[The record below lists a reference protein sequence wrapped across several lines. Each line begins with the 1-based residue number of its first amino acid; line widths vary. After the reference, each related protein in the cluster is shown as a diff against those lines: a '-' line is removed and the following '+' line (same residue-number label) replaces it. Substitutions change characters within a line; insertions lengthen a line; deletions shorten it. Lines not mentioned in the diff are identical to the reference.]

1 MRALGYYR
9 SKNGP
14 ESLSELKDE
23 FEDYCDRYVHQ
34 GMATFGDV
42 SNGVPAEKPEYDRM
56 LSYIKETESNYLIVV
71 PDAGHLGSDLEAVA
85 RRLVE
90 LEATGS
96 KVTCADDDMP
106 DPLQNAL
113 STLGM
118 KGVSKTRSERIKE
131 SMRERAL
138 QGKGLGKPPYGYK
151 NGVDGTLEIVP
162 EEGSVVELIYRL
174 YTGEALGLRL
184 IAQHLNERDILTR
197 RGGRWNM
204 VTIRDILRNSTYM
217 GTYTRFGLRLP
228 KSHEA
233 IIPPKTYRAAQDE
246 TRARR
251 PVGRVINSEPFLL
264 SGMAYCSYCSNK
276 MMGVTRR
283 QSWRR
288 KDGRRANGVYRYY
301 QCQSRNNQSLCAYHT
316 WRSGQLEGTVLAQ
329 LRYALQARRS
339 SNGNGLSSD
348 RKEEVKGVWEARVKN
363 AERRFLQAMKR
374 TAQGEF
380 DLEVLSEYLDNLDK
394 VRVAAVNADGPVD
407 VEATI
412 NRWEALNFDEQQGF
426 LLQHVAKIVVSD
438 DSVEVLV

>member
-9 SKNGP
+9 SNNGP
-14 ESLSELKDE
+14 ESLVEHKEE

-42 SNGVPAEKPEYDRM
+42 INGKPAEKPEYDRM
-56 LSYIKETESNYLIVV
+56 LNYIREAKSNYLIVV
-71 PDAGHLGSDLEAVA
+71 PDARHLGTDLEAVA

-96 KVTCADDDMP
+96 KVTCTDDDMP

-113 STLGM
+113 NILGM
-118 KGVSKTRSERIKE
+118 KGVSKTRSERIKD

-138 QGKGLGKPPYGYK
+138 QGKGLGKPPYGYR
-151 NGVDGTLEIVP
+151 NGVDGTLEIVL
-162 EEGSVVELIYRL
+162 EEASVVELIYRL

-251 PVGRVINSEPFLL
+251 PVGRVINAEPFLL

-288 KDGRRANGVYRYY
+288 KDGRRASGVYRYY
-301 QCQSRNNQSLCAYHT
+301 QCQSRNNQSLCSYHT
-316 WRSGQLEGTVLAQ
+316 WRSGQLEGTVVAQ
-329 LRYALQARRS
+329 LRYALRARRS
-339 SNGNGLSSD
+339 SDGDGLSTE
-348 RKEEVKGVWEARVKN
+348 RKEEVKEIWEARVKN
-363 AERRFLQAMKR
+363 AERRFFQAMKR

-380 DLEVLSEYLDNLDK
+380 DLGVLSEYLDNLDK
-394 VRVAAVNADGPVD
+394 VRADAASSDGPVD

-412 NRWEALNFDEQQGF
+412 NRWDALNFDEQQGF
-426 LLQHVAKIVVSD
+426 LLQHIAKIVVSD

>member
-42 SNGVPAEKPEYDRM
+42 SNGVPAEKPEYERM

-113 STLGM
+113 SNLGM

-233 IIPPKTYRAAQDE
+233 ISP
-246 TRARR
+246 
-251 PVGRVINSEPFLL
+251 
-264 SGMAYCSYCSNK
+264 
-276 MMGVTRR
+276 
-283 QSWRR
+283 
-288 KDGRRANGVYRYY
+288 
-301 QCQSRNNQSLCAYHT
+301 
-316 WRSGQLEGTVLAQ
+316 
-329 LRYALQARRS
+329 
-339 SNGNGLSSD
+339 D
-348 RKEEVKGVWEARVKN
+348 R
-363 AERRFLQAMKR
+363 
-374 TAQGEF
+374 
-380 DLEVLSEYLDNLDK
+380 
-394 VRVAAVNADGPVD
+394 
-407 VEATI
+407 
-412 NRWEALNFDEQQGF
+412 
-426 LLQHVAKIVVSD
+426 
-438 DSVEVLV
+438 